1 MLPLSFFRGPDSFL
15 FPFDPDF
22 FYSNR
27 YDQTSTVGNVPA
39 RYGHA
44 MANFGF
50 DNNWIV
56 MFGGRNGTSLDYGSN
71 EKTKLFGDTWLLSSP
86 TLAIGGSWSTL
97 GWSTGKIVSAPE
109 PRWKHAMAS
118 LGLGLEQNAP
128 KVVMFGGC
136 RDIECKNLLADTWVL
151 TARQNGGGGKNNQLQ
166 SPPIWSKINMKSF
179 PSKRRSHAMA
189 FLGMSSGN
197 KALLFGGACGTGL
210 HPENIQLCN
219 KKDGLTWEFNGTVW
233 TQPMVITS
241 TELSPRYD
249 TTMAALPVAASSSA
263 SLVGGFTL
271 VMLGGKDKNSH
282 EIKGS

>member
-1 MLPLSFFRGPDSFL
+1 GFTTSKVQPGGYALDDTWLYRQTSSSTAWYIIKNCSLFLSFFRGPDFFL

-136 RDIECKNLLADTWVL
+136 RD
-151 TARQNGGGGKNNQLQ
+151 
-166 SPPIWSKINMKSF
+166 
-179 PSKRRSHAMA
+179 
-189 FLGMSSGN
+189 
-197 KALLFGGACGTGL
+197 
-210 HPENIQLCN
+210 
-219 KKDGLTWEFNGTVW
+219 
-233 TQPMVITS
+233 
-241 TELSPRYD
+241 
-249 TTMAALPVAASSSA
+249 
-263 SLVGGFTL
+263 
-271 VMLGGKDKNSH
+271 
-282 EIKGS
+282 